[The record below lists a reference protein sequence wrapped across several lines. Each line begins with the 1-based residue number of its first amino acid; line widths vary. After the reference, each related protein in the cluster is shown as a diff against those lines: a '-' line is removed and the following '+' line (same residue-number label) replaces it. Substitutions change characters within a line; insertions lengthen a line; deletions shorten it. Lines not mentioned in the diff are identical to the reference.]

1 MKKIYK
7 VFTVLLF
14 TGAITS
20 AVAQDCKNALPFT
33 EGAEF
38 EMKSYNEKDK
48 LQSSARHK
56 VLSKKESGSTI
67 EAEVKSEAY
76 DEKNKLI
83 GSNAYTVKCDNGV
96 FMVDMKTMLNPE
108 QMKGFEG
115 MDVKVEADYL
125 EMPAALTPGTALKD
139 GKVVMTINGPIP
151 MTNTINITNRKVAGT
166 ETITTPA
173 GTFECVKITYDIETK
188 FGFKVNTKAEEW
200 YSKDVGT
207 VLSKTYNSK
216 GKLQGYT
223 QLTSMKK

>member
-1 MKKIYK
+1 MKIISKMIAM
-7 VFTVLLF
+7 LLLA
-14 TGAITS
+14 GAVTS
-20 AVAQDCKNALPFT
+20 ASAQDCKNALPFK

-48 LQSSARHK
+48 LQSSAKHK
-56 VLSKKESGSTI
+56 VLSKKQDGNAVES
-67 EAEVKSEAY
+67 EVKSEVY

-83 GSNAYTVKCDNGV
+83 GANTYTIKCDNGV
-96 FMVDMKTMLNPE
+96 FMLDMKSMLNPE

-125 EMPAALTPGTALKD
+125 EMPAVLTPGTTLKD
-139 GKVVMTINGPIP
+139 GKMVITINGPIP
-151 MTNTINITNRKVAGT
+151 MTNTINIINRKVSGT

-173 GTFECVKITYDIETK
+173 GTFECVKITYDVETK
-188 FGFKVNTKAEEW
+188 FGFKVTSKVEEW
-200 YSKDVGT
+200 YSPEAGT

-223 QLTSMKK
+223 QLTSFKK